1 MALQAILV
9 SCRRAGSDHSSGGPA
24 GLGGSHGR
32 SNSGPPKQPRAD
44 AFPAASRGGVR
55 RQRSRIDRRLAGSKA
70 KPRNRARPRAI
81 RCSRLKS
88 GHATCLAVADHGS
101 FAAAAE
107 RLGVSASTLTRSI
120 STLEDNLGLTL
131 FERSS
136 RGVALTAAAAPVLAE
151 TKRMLASLEAVTQ
164 AAGSAARGTAGD
176 LRLGVRSPPLG
187 EPLRGML
194 ARWRQD
200 HPDVRLIVHELP
212 DLELF
217 SELVA
222 RRIDVAL
229 IPSFAP
235 WPQIVMEPLYH
246 ERMVAAVPQD
256 HTLAGRDMLKW
267 TDFYGETIYVQD
279 WTQSHAMREFYA
291 SMMGVGMPLHPISA
305 SKQTVFSL
313 VASGFGV
320 TLAQQSQ
327 AEASFPGVA
336 FQKVDE
342 TNARVEFSL
351 AWSPQSE
358 CAVIGRFLA
367 SMRDS
372 AAEKSVGASAP

>member
-1 MALQAILV
+1 
-9 SCRRAGSDHSSGGPA
+9 
-24 GLGGSHGR
+24 
-32 SNSGPPKQPRAD
+32 
-44 AFPAASRGGVR
+44 
-55 RQRSRIDRRLAGSKA
+55 
-70 KPRNRARPRAI
+70 
-81 RCSRLKS
+81 
-88 GHATCLAVADHGS
+88 VADHGS

-358 CAVIGRFLA
+358 SAVIGRFLA
-367 SMRDS
+367 SMRAS
-372 AAEKSVGASAP
+372 AADKGVVAFAP

>member
-1 MALQAILV
+1 
-9 SCRRAGSDHSSGGPA
+9 
-24 GLGGSHGR
+24 
-32 SNSGPPKQPRAD
+32 
-44 AFPAASRGGVR
+44 
-55 RQRSRIDRRLAGSKA
+55 
-70 KPRNRARPRAI
+70 
-81 RCSRLKS
+81 
-88 GHATCLAVADHGS
+88 
-101 FAAAAE
+101 
-107 RLGVSASTLTRSI
+107 
-120 STLEDNLGLTL
+120 
-131 FERSS
+131 
-136 RGVALTAAAAPVLAE
+136 
-151 TKRMLASLEAVTQ
+151 
-164 AAGSAARGTAGD
+164 
-176 LRLGVRSPPLG
+176 
-187 EPLRGML
+187 ML

-217 SELVA
+217 TELVA

-235 WPQIVMEPLYH
+235 WPQIVMEPLYR

-256 HTLAGRDMLKW
+256 HALASRDLLKW
-267 TDFYGETIYVQD
+267 TDFHGETIYVQD
-279 WTQSHAMREFYA
+279 WAQSHAMREFYA

-313 VASGFGV
+313 VATGFGV

-336 FQKVDE
+336 FRKVDE
-342 TNARVEFSL
+342 TNAQVEFSL

-367 SMRDS
+367 SMRAS
-372 AAEKSVGASAP
+372 AADKGVGASAS

>member
-1 MALQAILV
+1 MQLVALKYFV
-9 SCRRAGSDHSSGGPA
+9 
-24 GLGGSHGR
+24 
-32 SNSGPPKQPRAD
+32 
-44 AFPAASRGGVR
+44 
-55 RQRSRIDRRLAGSKA
+55 
-70 KPRNRARPRAI
+70 
-81 RCSRLKS
+81 
-88 GHATCLAVADHGS
+88 AVADHGS
-101 FAAAAE
+101 FTAAAE

-136 RGVALTAAAAPVLAE
+136 RGVALAPAAAPVLAE
-151 TKRMLASLEAVTQ
+151 TKRMLASLESVTE
-164 AAGSAARGTAGD
+164 AAEAAARGKAGD

-200 HPDVRLIVHELP
+200 HPNVRLIVHELP

-235 WPQIVMEPLYH
+235 WPQVVMEPLYR

-256 HTLAGRDMLKW
+256 HALARRDALKW
-267 TDFYGETIYVQD
+267 TDFHGETIYVQD
-279 WTQSHAMREFYA
+279 WAQSHAMREFYA
-291 SMMGVGMPLHPISA
+291 TMMGVGMPLHPIAA

-313 VASGFGV
+313 VATGFGV

-327 AEASFPGVA
+327 SEASFPGVA
-336 FQKVDE
+336 FRKVDE
-342 TNARVEFSL
+342 TNAQVEFSL

-358 CAVIGRFLA
+358 CALIGRFLG
-367 SMRDS
+367 SMRAC
-372 AAEKSVGASAP
+372 AAEKGVHASAP